1 MPAQDVNQLVSHLF
15 RQEAGKMAAVLTRL
29 LGFEHYEL
37 AEDIVQDT
45 LLKAMSVWKL
55 KGIPENPSAWMHTV
69 AKRKAIDALRSQKLH
84 NNIHS
89 EIADAMR
96 SEWTLTPA
104 VNQFFFD
111 NEIEDSQ
118 LRMMFACCHPS
129 ISYESQLAM
138 TLKTLCGLSVGEIA
152 RNFLTNEETITKRLY
167 RAREKIRDENITLEV
182 PPPASLPV
190 RLDAVLHAIYLLF
203 NEGYNSSHAERLI
216 RDELSEEAIRLC
228 LLLTHN
234 ALTDLPKTRALL
246 SLLCFQASRTE
257 ARLGDDGQIILLQ
270 DQDRSKWI
278 RPLIQKAEHYLERAA
293 VGNEISE
300 YHVEA
305 AIASCHAQAASF
317 EETNWAAIHGLYH
330 VLAQIKPGPVVE
342 MNKAIAAGYAQSP
355 RAGLEALLEV
365 KGLEENYLYHAALG
379 DFYHKC
385 DDPAAARLRYERAL
399 GLTPSRSEQA
409 LLKKKTLQLKSDSN
423 LSATAAT

>member
-1 MPAQDVNQLVSHLF
+1 MHEHEVNKLVSHLF
-15 RQEAGKMAAVLTRL
+15 RQEAGKMAAVLTRM
-29 LGFEHYEL
+29 LGFDHYEL

-45 LLKAMSVWKL
+45 LIKAMSVWAL
-55 KGIPENPSAWMHTV
+55 RGVPDNPSAWMYTV

-89 EIADAMR
+89 EIADATR
-96 SEWTLTPA
+96 SEWTLAPA
-104 VNQFFFD
+104 VNHFFLE

-129 ISYESQLAM
+129 ISYDSQLAM
-138 TLKTLCGLSVGEIA
+138 TLKTLCGLSVPEIA

-167 RAREKIRDENITLEV
+167 RAREKIREENITLEV
-182 PPPASLPV
+182 PPPASFPG

-228 LLLTHN
+228 LLLTRN
-234 ALTDLPKTRALL
+234 AITDLPKTRALL
-246 SLLCFQASRTE
+246 ALLCFPASRAE
-257 ARLGDDGQIILLQ
+257 ARLDDDGQIILLQ
-270 DQDRSKWI
+270 DQDRQKWI
-278 RPLIQKAEHYLERAA
+278 KPLIQKAEYYLESAA
-293 VGNEISE
+293 VGDEVSE

-317 EETNWAAIHGLYH
+317 EETNWAAIQGLYH
-330 VLAQIKPGPVVE
+330 VLAEIKPGPFIE
-342 MNKAIAAGYAQSP
+342 MNKAIATGYAQSP
-355 RAGLEALLEV
+355 RAGLAALLAV

-379 DFYHKC
+379 DFYSKSN
-385 DDPAAARLRYERAL
+385 DVAAARRCYERAL
-399 GLTPSRSEQA
+399 ELTPSRSEQT
-409 LLKKKTLQLKSDSN
+409 LLKKKIFQLKSDSS

>member
-1 MPAQDVNQLVSHLF
+1 
-15 RQEAGKMAAVLTRL
+15 MAAVLTRL

-45 LLKAMSVWKL
+45 LIKAMSVWKVR
-55 KGIPENPSAWMHTV
+55 GVPENPSAWMHTV
-69 AKRKAIDALRSQKLH
+69 AKRKAIDALRSHKLH

-104 VNQFFFD
+104 VNHFFLD

-129 ISYESQLAM
+129 IPYESQLAM

-167 RAREKIRDENITLEV
+167 RAREKIREGGIALEV
-182 PPPASLPV
+182 PPPASLPP
-190 RLDAVLHAIYLLF
+190 RLDAVLHTIYLLF
-203 NEGYNSSHAERLI
+203 NEGYNSSHVERLI
-216 RDELSEEAIRLC
+216 RDELNEEAMRLC
-228 LLLTHN
+228 LLLTRN
-234 ALTDLPKTRALL
+234 VLTDLPKTRALL
-246 SLLCFQASRTE
+246 SLLCFQASRAE
-257 ARLGDDGQIILLQ
+257 ARVDAEGHIVLLQ
-270 DQDRSKWI
+270 DQDRSRWSK
-278 RPLIQKAEHYLERAA
+278 PLIQRAEYYLERAA
-293 VGNEISE
+293 VGDEISE

-305 AIASCHAQAASF
+305 AIASCHAQAPSF
-317 EETNWAAIHGLYH
+317 EATKWATIYGLYQ
-330 VLAQIKPGPVVE
+330 VLTDIKPGPVIE

-355 RAGLEALLEV
+355 QAGLKELLAV

-379 DFYHKC
+379 DFHSRC
-385 DDPAAARLRYERAL
+385 ADVVAARRAYEKAL
-399 GLTPSRSEQA
+399 ALTPSRSEQA
-409 LLKKKTLQLKSDSN
+409 LLKKKLLQLKPDSN